1 MEKSEKVKMEI
12 AKALAGKVSQQKI
25 ADQLGVS
32 QSTISRLA
40 SRDDM
45 KALIEQETIRLLGS
59 VPQAVDNLTDLVNEM
74 PQMTNVKE
82 KELAFKASRKVLEAA
97 GILNSASP
105 SLSVVNIV
113 QRNSIVLSPIVK
125 AMLDRLL
132 ESSKEALPEG
142 MPNFEEEGENE

>member
-40 SRDDM
+40 SRDDV
-45 KALIEQETIRLLGS
+45 KAMIEQETIRLLGS
-59 VPQAVDNLTDLVNEM
+59 VPQAVDNIADLVNEM
-74 PQMTNVKE
+74 PQMTSVKE

-113 QRNSIVLSPIVK
+113 QRNSIVLTPIVK

-132 ESSKEALPEG
+132 ESSKEVLPEG
-142 MPNFEEEGENE
+142 MPNFEEMEENE